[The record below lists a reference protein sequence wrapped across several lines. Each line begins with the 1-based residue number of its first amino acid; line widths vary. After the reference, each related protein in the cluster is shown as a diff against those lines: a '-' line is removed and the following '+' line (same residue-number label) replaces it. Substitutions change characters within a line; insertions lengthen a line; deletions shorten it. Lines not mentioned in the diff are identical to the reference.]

1 MHDGSGE
8 QYNAA
13 AVIGGGLIG
22 ASWTAVFLGHGLR
35 VTVHDPR
42 PDIES
47 VVRAGLRAVAPALEE
62 LGMDVADLV
71 EDTDTV
77 RFEGNLAAAVAD
89 ADVVQESAPERLGLK
104 QELWA
109 AIEAAANPDAL
120 LASSSSALPASAIAE
135 RMRQPERLVIA
146 HPFNPPHLVP
156 LVEVVPGSRTD
167 AAVAARAV
175 AFYEAMGKRPQLLR
189 MEIPG
194 FVANRLAGALFRE
207 AVHLVSLGVVTEQ
220 ELDDIVT
227 SSIGLRWAIAG
238 PFQTYHLG
246 AGPGGLPAF
255 LEQFQR
261 TLNEEIWPA
270 LGTPSLDERTVALL
284 NEQAQHFGAS
294 VEQLAARR
302 DQAIVQLI
310 RTLREI
316 PAPAAN

>member
-1 MHDGSGE
+1 MGDSSGE

-42 PDIES
+42 PDIEA

-62 LGMDVADLV
+62 LGMEVADLV
-71 EDTDTV
+71 EDTGSV
-77 RFEGNLAAAVAD
+77 GFEDDLAAAVAD
-89 ADVVQESAPERLGLK
+89 ADVVQESAPERLELK
-104 QELWA
+104 QQLWA
-109 AIEAAANPDAL
+109 AIEAAAKPDAL

-135 RMRQPERLVIA
+135 RMREPGRLIIA

-156 LVEVVPGSRTD
+156 LVEVVPASRTD
-167 AAVAARAV
+167 PATAERAV

-194 FVANRLAGALFRE
+194 FVANRLQSALFRE
-207 AVHLVSLGVVTEQ
+207 AVHLVSQGVVTEQ
-220 ELDDIVT
+220 QLDEIVT

-246 AGPGGLPAF
+246 GGPGGLPAL
-255 LEQFQR
+255 LEHFRR
-261 TLNEEIWPA
+261 TFEEQIWPS
-270 LGTPSLDERTVALL
+270 LGTPSLDEPTIALL
-284 NEQAQHFGAS
+284 NEQAQHFGAT

-302 DQAIVQLI
+302 DEAIIQLI

-316 PAPAAN
+316 PTPAAK

>member
-1 MHDGSGE
+1 MRDSSGE
-8 QYNAA
+8 QYNAV

-42 PDIES
+42 PDVES

-62 LGMDVADLV
+62 LGMGVADLV
-71 EDTDTV
+71 EATG
-77 RFEGNLAAAVAD
+77 RLSFEEDLAAAVAD
-89 ADVVQESAPERLGLK
+89 ADVVQESAPERLELK
-104 QELWA
+104 QQLWA
-109 AIEAAANPDAL
+109 AIEAAAKPDAL
-120 LASSSSALPASAIAE
+120 LASASSALPATAIAE
-135 RMRQPERLVIA
+135 RMREPERLIIA

-156 LVEVVPGSRTD
+156 LVEIVPGSRTD
-167 AAVAARAV
+167 PAIAARAV

-194 FVANRLAGALFRE
+194 FVANRLATALFRE

-246 AGPGGLPAF
+246 GGPGGLPAF
-255 LEQFQR
+255 LEH
-261 TLNEEIWPA
+261 
-270 LGTPSLDERTVALL
+270 LGQTTVETWASLGAPSLDEPTVALL
-284 NEQAQHFGAS
+284 SEQAQHFGAT
-294 VEQLAARR
+294 VEELVARR

>member
-1 MHDGSGE
+1 MRDRRE

-22 ASWTAVFLGHGLR
+22 SSWTAVFLSHGLR

-42 PDIES
+42 PDIEQ
-47 VVRAGLRAVAPALEE
+47 VVRAGLRTFAPTLKE
-62 LGMDVADLV
+62 LGMEVASLV
-71 EDTDTV
+71 EDTGAL
-77 RFEGNLAAAVAD
+77 RFEANVAAAVAD
-89 ADVVQESAPERLGLK
+89 ADVVQENAPERLELK
-104 QELWA
+104 QQLWA
-109 AIEAAANPDAL
+109 AIEAAAKPDAL
-120 LASSSSALPASAIAE
+120 LASSSSALPATAIAE
-135 RMRQPERLVIA
+135 RMRQPERLIIA

-156 LVEVVPGSRTD
+156 LVELVPGSRTD
-167 AAVAARAV
+167 PAVAERAV
-175 AFYEAMGKRPQLLR
+175 AFYQAMGKRPQVLR

-207 AVHLVSLGVVTEQ
+207 AVHLVSQGVVTEQ
-220 ELDDIVT
+220 ELDEIVT

-246 AGPGGLPAF
+246 GGPGGLPAF
-255 LEQFQR
+255 LEHFRR
-261 TLNEEIWPA
+261 TIEEQWPA
-270 LGTPSLDERTVALL
+270 LGNPSLDERTVALL
-284 NEQAQHFGAS
+284 SEQAQHFGGT

-310 RTLREI
+310 RTLREV

>member
-89 ADVVQESAPERLGLK
+89 ADVVQESAPERLELK
-104 QELWA
+104 QQLWA
-109 AIEAAANPDAL
+109 AIEAAAKPDAL
-120 LASSSSALPASAIAE
+120 LASASSALPATAIAE
-135 RMRQPERLVIA
+135 RMREPERLIIA

-189 MEIPG
+189 M
-194 FVANRLAGALFRE
+194 
-207 AVHLVSLGVVTEQ
+207 
-220 ELDDIVT
+220 
-227 SSIGLRWAIAG
+227 
-238 PFQTYHLG
+238 
-246 AGPGGLPAF
+246 
-255 LEQFQR
+255 
-261 TLNEEIWPA
+261 
-270 LGTPSLDERTVALL
+270 
-284 NEQAQHFGAS
+284 
-294 VEQLAARR
+294 
-302 DQAIVQLI
+302 
-310 RTLREI
+310 
-316 PAPAAN
+316 